1 MPYKLLSKIS
11 PQYNNT
17 GFVNNINLSS
27 YQGESLQIPGFG
39 KIATNNTFYL
49 PLHGGVTSPYLQNK
63 HVHEN
68 ETNPVK
74 MEVDSLPETLP
85 KSQTGFGTSSVL
97 ESLNQG
103 QKHKLEDNV
112 YSAMTSPV
120 IKIKKIKYDPS
131 ILEPATAVVKNEENA
146 ATAVVKKEK
155 YETRSAQKGKGGKNN
170 QSHKF
175 KVI

>member
-17 GFVNNINLSS
+17 GFVNNINLSNFQS
-27 YQGESLQIPGFG
+27 ESLQIPGFG

-49 PLHGGVTSPYLQNK
+49 PLHGAVSSPYLQNK

-68 ETNPVK
+68 DKKNLK
-74 MEVDSLPETLP
+74 MEIDSLPETVP
-85 KSQTGFGTSSVL
+85 KSQTGFGTSAVL

-103 QKHKLEDNV
+103 QKHKLEDNI

-120 IKIKKIKYDPS
+120 IKIKKTKFDPS
-131 ILEPATAVVKNEENA
+131 TVKPSTATVKSEQNPTA
-146 ATAVVKKEK
+146 AKT
-155 YETRSAQKGKGGKNN
+155 QIGKGGKKNT
-170 QSHKF
+170 SHKI